1 MPRRKEKT
9 PEQLQDYAERFHE
22 AAPVGTLVRYYPT
35 LPCGE
40 DDFEDSAIRSAP
52 WSMGGQTVVMID
64 GRRGGV
70 SVRHLALINPTKEI
84 GGVAGLIWR
93 GATIVSSQEQNTP

>member
-1 MPRRKEKT
+1 MRRPKQKT
-9 PEQLQDYAERFHE
+9 EEQLQEYAELFLE
-22 AAPVGTLVRYYPT
+22 AAPPGTLVRYYPT
-35 LPCGE
+35 LPCSE

-52 WSMGGQTVVMID
+52 WTMGGQTVVMID

-70 SVRHLALINPTKEI
+70 SVRHLALVDPKKPI

-93 GATIVSSQEQNTP
+93 GSVVSSQDRGGK

>member
-1 MPRRKEKT
+1 MKQPRAKT
-9 PEQLQDYAERFHE
+9 EEQLQEYAERFHE
-22 AAPVGTLVRYYPT
+22 AAPVGTQVRYYPT

-52 WSMGGQTVVMID
+52 WTMGGQTVVMID

-70 SVRHLALINPTKEI
+70 SVRHLALINPKKDI
-84 GGVAGLIWR
+84 SGVAGLIR
-93 GATIVSSQEQNTP
+93 RS